1 VWAPSATQVR
11 AVIGTGGDRIEELVP
26 DQTRPGWWQ
35 LDAELPPGTRYGY
48 LLDDSDTPVPDP
60 RSQRLPDGVHGLTEV
75 YDEAAYDWQ
84 DGDWPGRPLQGAVIY
99 ELHVGTFTRGAT
111 LDSAIER
118 LGHLVDLGITH
129 VELLP
134 LNAFNGVWN
143 WGYDGVAWYAV
154 HEPYGGPDALKR
166 FVDACHQ
173 RGLAVILDV
182 VYNHL
187 GPSGNYL
194 PQFGPYLKS
203 GRNTWG
209 DLVNLDSPGSEEVR
223 RYILDNALRW
233 LRDFHI
239 DGLRLDA
246 VHALVD
252 SSETHLLKQLAIEVA
267 ELSEQLGRPLPL
279 IAESDLND
287 AMLITPR
294 EGSGDQPGGYGLDAQ
309 WDDDVHHVLHAML
322 SGERHGYYADFG
334 SLPSLAKVFTRAFF
348 HDGTYSSF
356 RGRDHG
362 KPVDTERVPGWRF
375 VTFLQD
381 HDQVGNR
388 AAGDRLPEI
397 TSTGRLKIGA
407 VLLLSSPFTPMLW
420 MGEEWAASTRW
431 PFFTSHPQP
440 ELAKAVSEGRL
451 AEFADHGWDVSAMVD
466 PQDPAAYHDSVLN
479 WAETG
484 TGKHAEMLELYR
496 SLIRLRREEPA
507 LSDPWLTAVK
517 VDFDS
522 DRDWVV
528 VHRGSLRVVAN
539 LAGQQQ
545 VVPVPGAAEIVF
557 ATDAASLTDGAGD
570 DASDGAGDGDGAGS
584 AADGAAG
591 SLRLAPESAAIVRVG

>member
-1 VWAPSATQVR
+1 V
-11 AVIGTGGDRIEELVP
+11 
-26 DQTRPGWWQ
+26 
-35 LDAELPPGTRYGY
+35 
-48 LLDDSDTPVPDP
+48 
-60 RSQRLPDGVHGLTEV
+60 DGLSEV
-75 YDEAAYDWQ
+75 YDGAAHQWQ
-84 DGDWPGRPLQGAVIY
+84 DAGWTGRGLPGAVIY
-99 ELHVGTFTRGAT
+99 ELHVGTFTPGAS

-118 LGHLVDLGITH
+118 LDHLVALGISH

-134 LNAFNGVWN
+134 LNAVNGVWN

-166 FVDACHQ
+166 FVDACHA

-194 PQFGPYLKS
+194 PRFGPYLKT

-209 DLVNLDSPGSEEVR
+209 DLVNLDSPGSDEVR
-223 RYILDNALRW
+223 RYILDNALMW
-233 LRDFHI
+233 LRDFHV

-267 ELSEQLGRPLPL
+267 ELSESLGRPLPL

-287 AMLITPR
+287 PMLITPR
-294 EGSGDQPGGYGLDAQ
+294 EQGGYGLDAQ

-334 SLPSLAKVFTRAFF
+334 SLPSLAKVLTRAFF
-348 HDGTYSSF
+348 HDGSYSSF
-356 RGRDHG
+356 RGCEHG
-362 KPVDTERVPGWRF
+362 KPVDVEQVPGWRF

-388 AAGDRLPEI
+388 ARGDRLCHL
-397 TSTGRLKIGA
+397 TSPGRLKIGA
-407 VLLLSSPFTPMLW
+407 VLLFSSPFTPMLW

-440 ELAKAVSEGRL
+440 ELAKAVSEGRI

-479 WAETG
+479 WAEAETG
-484 TGKHAEMLELYR
+484 EHAEMLRLYR
-496 SLIRLRREEPA
+496 DLIRLRRENPS
-507 LSDPWLTAVK
+507 LSDPWLGSVA
-517 VDFDS
+517 VDFDE
-522 DRDWVV
+522 DAGWVV
-528 VHRGSLRVVAN
+528 VHRGQLRVVAN
-539 LAGQQQ
+539 LADQPRTA
-545 VVPVPGAAEIVF
+545 PVPGITEVVF
-557 ATDAASLTDGAGD
+557 ATG
-570 DASDGAGDGDGAGS
+570 
-584 AADGAAG
+584 AADLSGATTSSG
-591 SLRLAPESAAIVRVG
+591 GNGGTGLRLAPESAAIVRVG